1 MLKLRDFFYNLKKNI
16 SKYMAKFLIISS
28 IIVSTVVLL
37 GQYSVYKL
45 NLVSINKNINEKTE
59 EFNKLNTN
67 KNEVVNFSYKDIE
80 NINKIFKNKTYDKE
94 LLDIEVTKI
103 NFIEKIK
110 DKNNKTYI
118 TVELIVKPGS
128 ELDLRKYL
136 LLQSINDN
144 IYKISNVFK
153 RDKENVIEL
162 MFKV

>member
-1 MLKLRDFFYNLKKNI
+1 MPPHSYACIQGRGTHQAVEKLQYWLKKI
-16 SKYMAKFLIISS
+16 HRQGKEYYCLKMDVAKYFYRIDHSALMRILKR
-28 IIVSTVVLL
+28 
-37 GQYSVYKL
+37 
-45 NLVSINKNINEKTE
+45 
-59 EFNKLNTN
+59 
-67 KNEVVNFSYKDIE
+67 
-80 NINKIFKNKTYDKE
+80 
-94 LLDIEVTKI
+94 
-103 NFIEKIK
+103 KIK

>member
-1 MLKLRDFFYNLKKNI
+1 MLKLKDFFYNLKKNI
-16 SKYMAKFLIISS
+16 SKHIVKFLIISS
-28 IIVSTVVLL
+28 FIVSTVILL
-37 GQYSVYKL
+37 GQYSIYKI
-45 NLVSINKNINEKTE
+45 NIISINKNINEKTE
-59 EFNKLNTN
+59 EFNTLNTN

-80 NINKIFKNKTYDKE
+80 KINKIFKNKVYDKE

-136 LLQSINDN
+136 LLQSVNDN

>member
-16 SKYMAKFLIISS
+16 SKYIAKFLIISS

-103 NFIEKIK
+103 NFIEKI
-110 DKNNKTYI
+110 
-118 TVELIVKPGS
+118 
-128 ELDLRKYL
+128 
-136 LLQSINDN
+136 
-144 IYKISNVFK
+144 
-153 RDKENVIEL
+153 
-162 MFKV
+162 